1 MQDAFIHKTERP
13 WPNRR
18 LKIAA
23 IVGHTTATTSRIW
36 VRTGAPG
43 TFCLLYFRA
52 EQAPEKWFD
61 EAKAQT
67 PFPIDQ
73 LPAGV
78 RKSDEFDSVWDND
91 ATAVVDLS
99 DLAAGASWRY
109 ALCRLAPENSQSREA
124 RLVLGHDRE
133 YSFRTPSPTRDF
145 RFALFSCHMPF
156 KAGGLFSDKTEI
168 ANMDIWDIMSRA
180 LRHRRDNGN
189 DLDFVIAGGDQCYV
203 DGIPTLDIW
212 RYLNKVMRKEG
223 GQILPSE
230 ETMTQWYRDIYRGY
244 WGFDSVRRMF
254 ASLPTYMIWDDHELG
269 DGWGSHK
276 LPAELD
282 EVLPDFVEK
291 GISPDEGR
299 ELIARMGAAAK
310 RVYCEYQHC
319 HNPPTPS
326 GQFDYHF
333 RHKDCGFYVL
343 DGRGHR
349 DIGRP
354 TFRVLGEEQMRRFEG
369 AVGDFVDSGIKCL
382 FVVSAVP
389 VLHTAAAIV
398 DRAEGYVMDKL
409 NLTDD
414 LRDAWEHPLHDEERR
429 ELLRILFAAAAKGVR
444 VAVLSGDVH
453 VSAAFKISDGKSA
466 IFQLTSSAVTYNLS
480 TMQAWVLKQGASDEG
495 TTKDGHIFE
504 RLALRTEPSYS
515 VIRVVADDSNPVKAT
530 FQIYG
535 RETVRQPSRQRRP
548 QPAPNAA
555 NARKDFW
562 AQEPEERPVMHSLAK
577 IPLTD

>member
-52 EQAPEKWFD
+52 EQASEKWFD

-73 LPAGV
+73 LPAGI

-91 ATAVVDLS
+91 ATAVVELS

-109 ALCRLAPENSQSREA
+109 ALCRIAPENSQSREA

-244 WGFDSVRRMF
+244 WGFDSVRRTF

-349 DIGRP
+349 DIARP

-389 VLHTAAAIV
+389 VLHTKAAIV
-398 DRAEGYVMDKL
+398 GMAESVVVGKAG
-409 NLTDD
+409 LTDD
-414 LRDAWEHPLHDEERR
+414 LRDAWEHQLHDEERR

-453 VSAAFKISDGKSA
+453 VSAAFKISDGKNS

-480 TMQAWVLKQGASDEG
+480 TMQSWVLRMGASDDG
-495 TTKDGHIFE
+495 TTDDGYHFE

-515 VIRVVADDSNPVKAT
+515 VIRVVADADPVKAT

-548 QPAPNAA
+548 QTAPNAP

-562 AQEPEERPVMHSLAK
+562 AQEPEERPLMHSLAK

>member
-36 VRTGAPG
+36 VRTGALG
-43 TFCLLYFRA
+43 KFCLLYFRA
-52 EQAPEKWFD
+52 EQASEKWFD

-91 ATAVVDLS
+91 ATAVVELS

-109 ALCRLAPENSQSREA
+109 ALCRIAPENSPSREA
-124 RLVLGHDRE
+124 RLVLGHDRA

-223 GQILPSE
+223 GRVLPSE

-244 WGFDSVRRMF
+244 WGFDSVRR
-254 ASLPTYMIWDDHELG
+254 T
-269 DGWGSHK
+269 
-276 LPAELD
+276 
-282 EVLPDFVEK
+282 
-291 GISPDEGR
+291 
-299 ELIARMGAAAK
+299 
-310 RVYCEYQHC
+310 
-319 HNPPTPS
+319 
-326 GQFDYHF
+326 
-333 RHKDCGFYVL
+333 
-343 DGRGHR
+343 
-349 DIGRP
+349 
-354 TFRVLGEEQMRRFEG
+354 
-369 AVGDFVDSGIKCL
+369 
-382 FVVSAVP
+382 
-389 VLHTAAAIV
+389 
-398 DRAEGYVMDKL
+398 
-409 NLTDD
+409 
-414 LRDAWEHPLHDEERR
+414 
-429 ELLRILFAAAAKGVR
+429 VR
-444 VAVLSGDVH
+444 VAPDLYDLGRPRIGRRLGLSQIARGTGRSVARLRGKRDFARRRPGIDCPHGSGGEAGVLRIPALPQSRRLRAGNSTTIFATRIAVFMF
-453 VSAAFKISDGKSA
+453 STAEAIGTLAAPLFAFLARSKCVASKALWA
-466 IFQLTSSAVTYNLS
+466 ILWIRESSAFLWFPRCRFS
-480 TMQAWVLKQGASDEG
+480 TRRR
-495 TTKDGHIFE
+495 
-504 RLALRTEPSYS
+504 RLW
-515 VIRVVADDSNPVKAT
+515 I
-530 FQIYG
+530 
-535 RETVRQPSRQRRP
+535 
-548 QPAPNAA
+548 APRA
-555 NARKDFW
+555 
-562 AQEPEERPVMHSLAK
+562 M
-577 IPLTD
+577 

>member
-43 TFCLLYFRA
+43 KFCLLYFRA
-52 EQAPEKWFD
+52 EQASEKWFY

-109 ALCRLAPENSQSREA
+109 ALCRIAPENSPSREA

-223 GQILPSE
+223 GRILPSE

-244 WGFDSVRRMF
+244 WGFDSVRRLF

-269 DGWGSHK
+269 DGWGSYI

-495 TTKDGHIFE
+495 TTKDGHRFE

-515 VIRVVADDSNPVKAT
+515 VIRVVADADPVKAT

-548 QPAPNAA
+548 QPAPNAP